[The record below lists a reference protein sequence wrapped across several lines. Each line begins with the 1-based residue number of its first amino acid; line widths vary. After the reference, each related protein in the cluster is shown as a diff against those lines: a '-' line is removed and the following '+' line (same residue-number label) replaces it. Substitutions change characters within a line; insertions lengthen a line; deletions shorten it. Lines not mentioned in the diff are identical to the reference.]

1 MKAFLLAAGEGR
13 RLRPLT
19 RTVPKCLV
27 PIHGTPLLAI
37 WLRLF
42 EAHGVTDVLVNVHH
56 LHEQVTAFL
65 RTHQTG
71 VSVHTVYEPRLLGSA
86 GTVIA
91 NRAFVDDAEYFFVVY
106 ADNLTTVHLRDLAAF
121 HRSRCEPLTMG
132 IVETAEPREKGIV
145 VVGAGGSVVKFEEK
159 PARPRSRTAN
169 AGIYAA
175 GHGLF
180 PYLEESLASRRAL
193 DFGYD
198 VVPRMVPNVAAY
210 PIEDFLMDI
219 GTPEAYARA
228 QRLWPGLPCAPAVS
242 SLSVGSE
249 RR

>member
-37 WLRLF
+37 WLRLL

-65 RTHQTG
+65 RTHETG

-86 GTVIA
+86 GTVVTH
-91 NRAFVDDAEYFFVVY
+91 RAFVDDAECFFIVY
-106 ADNLTTVHLRDLAAF
+106 ADNLTTVHLRDLARF
-121 HRSRCEPLTMG
+121 HRSRREPLTMG

-145 VVGAGGSVVKFEEK
+145 VVGTGGRVVTFEEK
-159 PARPRSRTAN
+159 PARPLSRMAN

-175 GHGLF
+175 GQGLF
-180 PYLEESLASRRAL
+180 PYLEESFAGRHAM

-198 VVPRMVPNVAAY
+198 VVPRLVPNVAAY

-219 GTPEAYARA
+219 GTPDAYARA
-228 QRLWPGLPCAPAVS
+228 QRLWPGLPAAPLMS
-242 SLSVGSE
+242 RPSVGSD